1 MKIFFFTI
9 LIWIFGLTNISAQ
22 TYPSKPVRLISGPGP
37 DIAARLLANQLSPK
51 WGQQIIPETLAA
63 ASGKI
68 AAETVLKA
76 KADGYT
82 ILNATSSFQ
91 ISYALGINSVDVVTE
106 LKPVSLINLLPF
118 ILVIPTHASFKNVSE
133 LIAKAKLSPQS
144 LNYASG
150 GNGTLPHLA
159 AEAFKAL
166 TKAEIVHVPFKTADQ
181 AALAV
186 ASGQVEMMFTSYPVV
201 KGLVES
207 GKLKVLATTA
217 SKRLFI
223 LPEIPTM
230 IELGFNDF
238 SFTSW
243 TCLFTPMDTPGFI
256 ISKIQSDVRLALNSE
271 ELKGQYRHLGFELP
285 SEDHSDDKLLSFL
298 NKDSQK
304 LSALLKANRIKID

>member
-1 MKIFFFTI
+1 MKKFFLTI
-9 LIWIFGLTNISAQ
+9 LIGLFGLSNIWAQ
-22 TYPSKPVRLISGPGP
+22 TYPNKPVRLISGPGP

-51 WGQQIIPETLAA
+51 WGQQVIPETLAA

-68 AAETVLKA
+68 AAETVLRA

-91 ISYALGINSVDVVTE
+91 ISHALGINSVDVVNE
-106 LKPVSLINLLPF
+106 LKPVALINVLPF
-118 ILVIPTHASFKNVSE
+118 ILVIPTHAPFKNVSE

-159 AEAFKAL
+159 AEAFKAS

-217 SKRLFI
+217 SKRLYV
-223 LPEIPTM
+223 LPDIPTM
-230 IELGFNDF
+230 IELGFGDF

-243 TCLFTPMDTPGFI
+243 TCLFTPIGTPGFV

-271 ELKGQYRHLGFELP
+271 EIKIQYRQLGFELP
-285 SEDHSDDKLLSFL
+285 GEEQSDDKLSAFL
-298 NKDSQK
+298 IKDSQK
-304 LSALLKANRIKID
+304 LNALLKSNPIKID

>member
-1 MKIFFFTI
+1 MKKFLAIVVGLFT
-9 LIWIFGLTNISAQ
+9 LLSVWAQ
-22 TYPSKPVRLISGPGP
+22 TYPTKPVRLISGPGP

-63 ASGKI
+63 ASGKV

-91 ISYALGINSVDVVTE
+91 ISHALGINSVDIVNE
-106 LKPVSLINLLPF
+106 LKPVIITNVLPF
-118 ILVIPTHASFKNVSE
+118 ILVIPSQAPFKNVSE
-133 LIAKAKLSPQS
+133 LIAKAKASPQS

-159 AEAFKAL
+159 AEAFKASSKL
-166 TKAEIVHVPFKTADQ
+166 EIIHVPFKTADQ

-186 ASGQVEMMFTSYPVV
+186 ASGQVDMMFTSYPVV

-207 GKLKVLATTA
+207 GKLKVVATTA

-223 LPEIPTM
+223 LPEVPTM
-230 IELGFNDF
+230 IELGFSDF

-243 TCLFTPMDTPGFI
+243 TCLFTPMGTPGFI
-256 ISKIQSDVRLALNSE
+256 ISKIQADVRLALSSE
-271 ELKGQYRHLGFELP
+271 ELKGQYRQLGFELP
-285 SEDHSDDKLLSFL
+285 SEEHSDEKLLSFL
-298 NKDSQK
+298 NKDTQK
-304 LSALLKANRIKID
+304 LSALLKANPIKVD